1 MASIA
6 AVRRDPSGAPSCSVT
21 FLLSRT
27 PAPHEAIADLV
38 VTATL
43 AVELHCELE
52 DLAWVE
58 FSLDGAEPVRA
69 ESRGPF
75 GTAALA
81 TTLTGDEA
89 RSLLTALA
97 GRGGG
102 PDLVIRARRTDDL
115 AGQWRRPV
123 AELITPLMAENPD
136 RIVHLVTAEG
146 GTVRDVFPA
155 RSTARTR
162 GPGRELLTL
171 RRNEAVPLMQAIRP
185 QAAVIRPL
193 LAESL
198 VLATP
203 LAPQETGPVL
213 DGRPLLADRQGDNR
227 WYLPEILLDVPSPGQ
242 DPDSSPFR
250 FDLVQVGHQADGSP
264 ALEATVVVTL
274 LARPSAATLAPWESA
289 GRPTLKPVPC
299 VPQIGLHLPFRDDHG
314 AARTEL
320 VTANSVQ
327 VTGVLGEDG
336 SRITAT
342 FVLQNNWARLAY
354 GALSTPGFQAEP
366 AVVEVGLA
374 HSGWRTERTQ
384 SMLTVD
390 RLTAPKIMALRRG
403 DDATRP
409 IAATQLLAMAKAQIR
424 LTPAIALE
432 KFDLTQLGV
441 VKHVKVSATATTRL
455 PALLACAD
463 HPQLYRQRGGDGWE
477 AVGCRPALR
486 LGETQYRPW
495 QPEPVSTAGVRVFR
509 SLTQPG
515 RFLVIPENYAVG
527 RYPADD
533 PERAYEPTLLLTS
546 TIDVENPANIRC
558 VLAAALEPEPDAADF
573 SLLAGELRQRLG
585 RPVELV
591 GPWQAGV
598 APEIS
603 WAVPGSD
610 RVDCVLIDTGFTFML
625 TTDIP
630 GLLTLRTL
638 LRRGGL
644 VGSARYAIPGGD
656 SAVSTLRLDLS
667 RVVGPAGGPVTA
679 ERIGDE
685 VRLAN
690 RLDRRVSVNR
700 VVADGAVVAS
710 PSLLLAPGQEAT
722 VSLSPGTTGELAL
735 DHSVEPGMESLD
747 ETRSYIEDLHL
758 GVTFVATGDLAQ
770 MAGLEIE
777 ATFLGAAAD
786 PITLTRTQRQAE
798 RQFVLPLTTY
808 ATDPAVIFTVTAV
821 ASDGTR
827 TAAPP
832 VDWPVRTRGV
842 LVPIPTPVPQ
852 P

>member
-6 AVRRDPSGAPSCSVT
+6 EIRRDPSGAPACSVT
-21 FLLSRT
+21 FLLSRR
-27 PAPHEAIADLV
+27 PAPHEPIAGLV
-38 VTATL
+38 MTATL
-43 AVELHCELE
+43 ALDLRCTLD

-58 FSLDGAEPVRA
+58 FTLQVAEPVRT

-75 GTAALA
+75 GAAALA
-81 TTLTGDEA
+81 ATFAGEDA
-89 RSLLTALA
+89 RDFLAALA
-97 GRGGG
+97 GGGGG
-102 PDLVIRARRTDDL
+102 PDLVIRARRTDGMS
-115 AGQWRRPV
+115 GQWRRPV
-123 AELITPLMAENPD
+123 ADLIVPLLGAAPEQV
-136 RIVHLVTAEG
+136 VHLVTAEG
-146 GTVRDVFPA
+146 GVVGDVFPA
-155 RSTARTR
+155 RSTRTR
-162 GPGRELLTL
+162 GPGRELLMM
-171 RRNEAVPLMQAIRP
+171 RRNEAVPLMQVIRP
-185 QAAVIRPL
+185 QPAVIRPL
-193 LAESL
+193 LAENL
-198 VLATP
+198 VLSTP

-213 DGRPLLADRQGDNR
+213 DGRPLLADRRGEDR
-227 WYLPEILLDVPSPGQ
+227 WYLPEIVLDVPAPGQ

-250 FDLVQVGHQADGSP
+250 FDLAQVGHQADGSP

-289 GRPTLKPVPC
+289 GRPPLKPVPC
-299 VPQIGLHLPFRDDHG
+299 VPQVGLHLPFRDDDG

-320 VTANSVQ
+320 VTANSAV
-327 VTGVLGEDG
+327 VSGVLGEVG

-374 HSGWRTERTQ
+374 HSGWRAERTP
-384 SMLTVD
+384 SRLTVD
-390 RLTAPKIMALRRG
+390 RLTAPKLMALRRR

-409 IAATQLLAMAKAQIR
+409 IAATQLLAMAKAEIR

-432 KFDLTQLGV
+432 KFDLAQLGV
-441 VKHVKVSATATTRL
+441 VRHVKVSATATTRL
-455 PALLACAD
+455 AALLPCAD
-463 HPQLYRQRGGDGWE
+463 HPQLYRQRAGDGWE

-495 QPEPVSTAGVRVFR
+495 QPEPVTVAGVRVFR

-527 RYPADD
+527 RYPAED
-533 PERAYEPTLLLTS
+533 PDRAYEPTLLLTS
-546 TIDVENPANIRC
+546 TIDVDNPANIRC

-573 SLLAGELRQRLG
+573 ALLAGELRQRLG

-598 APEIS
+598 APEVS

-610 RVDCVLIDTGFTFML
+610 RADCVPIDTGFTFML

-638 LRRGGL
+638 LQRGGL

-679 ERIGDE
+679 ERTGDE
-685 VRLAN
+685 VRLTN
-690 RLDRRVSVNR
+690 RLDRRVAVNR
-700 VVADGAVVAS
+700 VVADGAVVAT
-710 PSLLLAPGQEAT
+710 PSLLLTAGQQAT
-722 VSLSPGTTGELAL
+722 VPLPPGTVGLLAL
-735 DHSVEPGMESLD
+735 DHTVEPGTESLD

-758 GVTFVATGDLAQ
+758 GVTFVATGDLTGV
-770 MAGLEIE
+770 AGLEVA
-777 ATFLGAAAD
+777 ATLLGAAAD
-786 PITLTRTQRQAE
+786 PVTLTHTQRQAE

-808 ATDPAVIFTVTAV
+808 ATDPAVRFTVTAV
-821 ASDGTR
+821 GPDGTR

-842 LVPIPTPVPQ
+842 LIPLSTPVPQ
-852 P
+852 